1 MAGHSKWANIKHR
14 KAAQDAKRGKIF
26 TKLIREITTSAR
38 LGDPDPANNPRLRA
52 AVTAALTNNMT
63 RDTINRAIQ
72 RGAGGGDGE
81 QLETIVY
88 EGYGPAGSAVMVE
101 CLTDNRNRTAADVR
115 HVFSK
120 HGGNLGASGC
130 VSYMFKQKG
139 IFAVSAETGV
149 SEDDLM
155 MIALDAGAEDIKSS
169 EDGFE
174 IITDPAAYDDVEKA
188 LADNNIEVAMSE
200 ITMVP
205 DTMAELS
212 GEDAEKVQK
221 MLDALDDCDDVQDV
235 YTNADLPEDDEE

>member
-1 MAGHSKWANIKHR
+1 MN
-14 KAAQDAKRGKIF
+14 KA
-26 TKLIREITTSAR
+26 LILVVEDDRPIRNLIITTLKTHDYKYLAAENGSSAILEASSHNPDIVLLDLGLPDIEGVEVIKKIRTWSNMPIIVISAR
-38 LGDPDPANNPRLRA
+38 
-52 AVTAALTNNMT
+52 
-63 RDTINRAIQ
+63 
-72 RGAGGGDGE
+72 
-81 QLETIVY
+81 
-88 EGYGPAGSAVMVE
+88 
-101 CLTDNRNRTAADVR
+101 
-115 HVFSK
+115 
-120 HGGNLGASGC
+120 
-130 VSYMFKQKG
+130 
-139 IFAVSAETGV
+139 
-149 SEDDLM
+149 SEDTDK
-155 MIALDAGAEDIKSS
+155 IEALDAGAEDIKSS